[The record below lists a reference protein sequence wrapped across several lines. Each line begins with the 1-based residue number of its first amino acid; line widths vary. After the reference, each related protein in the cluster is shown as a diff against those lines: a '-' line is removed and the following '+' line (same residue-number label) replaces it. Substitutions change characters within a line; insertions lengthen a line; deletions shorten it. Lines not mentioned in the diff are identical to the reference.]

1 MIEITMKPRE
11 KIPFWM
17 IISKHF
23 AKEKWHKKSDE
34 KTINEIYQLISTG
47 KFVCGTCGNQID
59 LTLPKTFEELWKII
73 TQIINPLVSFYCDV
87 CMLESFDAG
96 RILAA
101 EDGFLDDIKQARK
114 TIGGKS
120 N

>member
-1 MIEITMKPRE
+1 MVELTMKPAE

-17 IISKHF
+17 DISKHF

-34 KTINEIYQLISTG
+34 KTINEIYQLISAG

-59 LTLPKTFEELWKII
+59 LTLPKTFEELWDII
-73 TQIINPLVSFYCDV
+73 SHVINPLTSFCCDA
-87 CMLESFDAG
+87 CMLKDFDSG
-96 RILAA
+96 RVLAA

-114 TIGGKS
+114 TKDRKS
-120 N
+120 